1 MTDKIILAQDRSL
14 RSYNQGRRLHVE
26 RSNISKTGS
35 DTVFEEGYLKIL
47 R

>member
-14 RSYNQGRRLHVE
+14 RSYAQDGRLHVAS
-26 RSNISKTGS
+26 SNISKTGS